1 MPTLRDVWTR
11 KGLNSTQVAAQAGIT
26 TATLYR
32 MNRKEEDVLFNKV
45 QAVCKVLG
53 ISLDEYAQLAP
64 CPQSERYK
72 K

>member
-1 MPTLRDVWTR
+1 MPTLRDVWQS
-11 KGLNSTQVAAQAGIT
+11 KSMNSTQVAAAAGIT

-53 ISLDEYAQLAP
+53 MSLDEYAALDP
-64 CPQSERYK
+64 CPQAERYRK
-72 K
+72 